1 MPITLITGKPG
12 AGKTLAA
19 VKMIVEDLLPTG
31 RPIYAQING
40 LQYDA
45 LGVLRLVADDQV
57 QDAAA
62 RVAALRHWHELPDG
76 AVIIIDECQDVFPPR
91 NPAAACPDYIRKFET
106 HRHRGHDV
114 VLLTQGPRLID
125 RHLHDLIDRHIHLFR
140 LFGLR
145 RSTKFEWPG
154 VNLSPDPEQS
164 RDTAR
169 RAFFSFPRKYFQFYQ
184 SATLHTVQRRIPWA
198 PFAVLGLAA
207 IIVPTLLVITVG
219 RLRDASAGAAL
230 DVAAAAPPGPAA
242 APRPACGAE
251 LVARAGGLVRVRLGD
266 HAIDLPAD
274 AVVAQGGRAFVVSP
288 SSELVGLCRLVGS

>member
-91 NPAAACPDYIRKFET
+91 NPAAACPEYIRKFET

-198 PFAVLGLAA
+198 PFAVLLAAA
-207 IIVPTLLVITVG
+207 IIVPTLIFITMG
-219 RLRDASAGAAL
+219 RLRHGRP
-230 DVAAAAPPGPAA
+230 AAPSCLGAPAA
-242 APRPACGAE
+242 WSACGWPGRTTRWTCRLTPWSRPATGRSSLALTASSSACVAVGA
-251 LVARAGGLVRVRLGD
+251 VDTAR
-266 HAIDLPAD
+266 HKCK
-274 AVVAQGGRAFVVSP
+274 
-288 SSELVGLCRLVGS
+288 LCKARRRDEH